1 MRDFDFPGRSAV
13 HGLKGAVATSH
24 PYASTVALD
33 VLRSGG
39 NAVDAAIAAVA
50 TLCVVEPHMTGIGG
64 DCFVLYAPNGG
75 GEVIGLNG
83 SGRAP
88 AATDLEALR
97 AQGLETIDKT
107 SPHAV
112 TIPGAIDAWC
122 RLHERYGSKDLA
134 ELLAPAIG
142 YGRDG
147 YAVHAR
153 IANDWRGLTDKLR
166 KNEAAAALFLPNG
179 AAPREGDLHRQPA
192 LADTLERIGKEG
204 RAAFYEGAVADA
216 MAASLKAVGGV
227 HAPEDFAAFESEW
240 VTPISSEYRGYRVH
254 QIPPNN
260 QGVVALAMLNILE
273 GYDLA
278 SLEPH
283 SALRTH
289 LEIEAGRLVYDMRN
303 RYLAD
308 LNALEVPL
316 DQLLSKDWAAALRA
330 KIDPERAFPEIPDL
344 GLTTS
349 DTVYLT
355 VVDRDL
361 NTVSFINSLFH
372 GFGSGILSAETGVV
386 FHSRGASFRLDPA
399 HPNRLAPNK
408 RPMHTIM
415 PGLVTRNGQTEIGY
429 GVMGGDYQPFGHARL
444 LPNLIDYGMDPQA
457 GLDCPRVFALG
468 KRVEVEKSLPAQ
480 TLLGLQQRG
489 HSLTLAEPALGGG
502 QCIRIDRDRG
512 VLTAGSDPRKDGC
525 ALGY

>member
-13 HGLKGAVATSH
+13 HGVKGAVATSH
-24 PYASTVALD
+24 PYASTEALE
-33 VLRSGG
+33 VLRQGG
-39 NAVDAAIAAVA
+39 NAIDAAIAAVA

-64 DCFVLYAPNGG
+64 DCFVLYAPKGG

-88 AATDLEALR
+88 AAADPEALR
-97 AQGLETIDKT
+97 AGGLKTIDQT

-122 RLHERYGSKDLA
+122 RLHERYGSKDFA
-134 ELLAPAIG
+134 ELLKPAIG
-142 YGRDG
+142 YARDG
-147 YAVHAR
+147 YPVHAR
-153 IANDWRGLTDKLR
+153 VANDWRGLADKLR
-166 KNEAAAALFLPNG
+166 KNEAAAAQFLPG
-179 AAPREGDLHRQPA
+179 GQVPKDGDLHRQPA
-192 LADTLERIGKEG
+192 LAETLTQVAKQG
-204 RAAFYEGAVADA
+204 RKAFYEGATAEA
-216 MAASLKAVGGV
+216 MVASLKALGGL
-227 HAPEDFAAFESEW
+227 HSGEDFSSFESEW
-240 VTPISSEYRGYRVH
+240 VTPISSAYRGYDVH

-260 QGVVALAMLNILE
+260 QGVVALVMLNILE

-278 SLEPH
+278 KFGPL

-289 LEIEAGRLVYDMRN
+289 LEIEAGRLAYDMRN
-303 RYLAD
+303 RHLAD
-308 LNALEVPL
+308 LDALEVSL
-316 DQLLSKDWAAALRA
+316 DRLLSKDWAAELRA

-344 GLTTS
+344 GLATS

-372 GFGSGILSAETGVV
+372 GFGSGILSPETGVV
-386 FHSRGASFRLDPA
+386 FQSRGASFRLDPN
-399 HPNRLAPNK
+399 HPNRLAPKK

-415 PGLVTRNGQTEIGY
+415 PGLATRNGQTEIGY

-444 LPNLIDYGMDPQA
+444 LTNLIDYGLDPQA

-468 KRVEVEKSLPAQ
+468 NRVEVEKSLPAE

-502 QCIRIDRDRG
+502 QCIQIDRARG

>member
-13 HGLKGAVATSH
+13 HGINGAVATSH
-24 PYASTVALD
+24 PYASQTALE
-33 VLRSGG
+33 VLRNGG

-64 DCFVLYAPNGG
+64 DCFVLYAPGGG
-75 GEVIGLNG
+75 GEVVGLNG

-88 AATDLEALR
+88 AAADLETLR
-97 AQGLETIDKT
+97 TQGLEAIDQT

-122 RLHERYGSKDLA
+122 RLHERHGSMDFA

-142 YGRDG
+142 YARDG

-153 IANDWRGLTDKLR
+153 VANDWHSLAGKLR
-166 KNEAAAALFLPNG
+166 NNEAAAAQFLPGG

-192 LADTLERIGKEG
+192 LADTLTQIARQG
-204 RAAFYEGAVADA
+204 RKAFYEGPIAEA
-216 MAASLKAVGGV
+216 MVASLKALGGV
-227 HAPEDFAAFESEW
+227 HALEDFSSFESEW
-240 VTPISSEYRGYRVH
+240 VTPISSAYRGYDIH

-260 QGVVALAMLNILE
+260 QGVVALVMLNILE

-278 SLEPH
+278 KFGPLSP
-283 SALRTH
+283 LRTH
-289 LEIEAGRLVYDMRN
+289 LEIEAGRLAYDMRN
-303 RYLAD
+303 RHLAD
-308 LNALEVPL
+308 LEALEVSL
-316 DQLLSKDWAAALRA
+316 DRLLSKDWAAELRA
-330 KIDPERAFPEIPDL
+330 KIDPECAFPDIPDL

-361 NTVSFINSLFH
+361 NTVSVINSLFH

-386 FHSRGASFRLDPA
+386 FQSRGASFRLDPA

-415 PGLVTRNGQTEIGY
+415 PGLATRNGQAEIGY

-444 LPNLIDYGMDPQA
+444 LTNLIDYEMDPQA

-468 KRVEVEKSLPAQ
+468 NRVEVEKSLPTE

-489 HSLTLAEPALGGG
+489 HTLTLATPSLGGG
-502 QCIRIDRDRG
+502 QCIRIDRKRG

>member
-13 HGLKGAVATSH
+13 HATNGAVATSH
-24 PYASTVALD
+24 PYASLAALD
-33 VLRSGG
+33 VLRAGG
-39 NAVDAAIAAVA
+39 GAVDAAIAAVA

-75 GEVIGLNG
+75 DAVVGLNG

-88 AATDLEALR
+88 AAAS
-97 AQGLETIDKT
+97 LETLREAGLSEIEVT

-112 TIPGAIDAWC
+112 TLPGAVDAWC
-122 RLHERYGSKDLA
+122 RLHERYGRRELA

-142 YGRDG
+142 YARDG
-147 YAVHAR
+147 YPLHAR
-153 IANDWRGLTDKLR
+153 VASDWAELAPKLR
-166 KNEAAAALFLPNG
+166 RNAEAAADFLPG
-179 AAPREGDLHRQPA
+179 GLAPREGDLHRQPA
-192 LADTLERIGKEG
+192 LADTLERIAREG
-204 RAAFYEGAVADA
+204 RSGFYEGPVAEA
-216 MAASLKAVGGV
+216 MVRSLRDLGGV
-227 HAPEDFAAFESEW
+227 HSLEDFAAVAGEW
-240 VTPISSEYRGYRVH
+240 VTPIASDYRGHRVH

-278 SLEPH
+278 GLAPLG
-283 SALRTH
+283 ALRTH
-289 LEIEAGRLVYDMRN
+289 LEIEAGRLAYDMRN
-303 RYLAD
+303 RHLAD
-308 LNALEVPL
+308 GGSLEVPL
-316 DQLLSKDWAAALRA
+316 ERLLSKDWAGELRD
-330 KIDPERAFPEIPDL
+330 KIDPEQAFAEIPDL
-344 GLTTS
+344 GLATS
-349 DTVYLT
+349 DTVYVT
-355 VVDRDL
+355 VVDRDR

-372 GFGSGILSAETGVV
+372 GFGSGILCGEAGVM

-415 PGLVTRNGQTEIGY
+415 PGLVTRDGRAEIGY

-444 LPNLIDYGMDPQA
+444 LTNLIDYAMDPQA

-468 KRVEVEKSLPAQ
+468 QRVEVEKSLPGE
-480 TLLGLQQRG
+480 TLAGLQRRG
-489 HSLTLAEPALGGG
+489 HSLSLAGQALGGG
-502 QCIRIDRDRG
+502 QCIRIDHARG
-512 VLTAGSDPRKDGC
+512 LLTAGSDPRKDGC